1 MQEALRRKDYVLVLE
16 DTPLYYEKQ
25 EVGRGWNAMV
35 SLWDGSTPIGWIA
48 ADNLLWRR
56 PSRRIRARSSSSMPP
71 CSPSC

>member
-1 MQEALRRKDYVLVLE
+1 MLE

-56 PSRRIRARSSSSMPP
+56 PQGVSERDLRQAHAAVLSQLLIRQRTQESA
-71 CSPSC
+71 